1 MRVRAAGGTV
11 ARDMKRCSYVF
22 CSSVQH
28 AHYVYDGG
36 GGVGV
41 LDRQVHAG
49 DALLFTV
56 TPNQC

>member
-1 MRVRAAGGTV
+1 
-11 ARDMKRCSYVF
+11 MKRCSYVF